1 VNANRGHHMKKGK
14 KLHFDTLSIHAEAES
29 NQHQALN
36 PPIYMSSTF
45 TFNDLQQ
52 ADDTFSFKRKA
63 YVYTRGGN
71 PTINL
76 LERRMAVLESGVD
89 GVCFASGMAAI
100 TSVLLSLV
108 KHGESILAHG
118 NLYGS
123 TYSTMM
129 KLFPRF
135 GIKTDF
141 TDMTNIEN
149 VRQSITSD
157 TKVIYFETPTNPSLA
172 IIDISEIVKIAHKA
186 NIKVVVDNTLA
197 TPFLQRPLELGA
209 DIVLHSA
216 TKYISGHGDTLGG
229 IAIAKN
235 ENYLADLKFGYLCE
249 LGGVMS
255 PFNAWLLLR
264 GLKTLGL
271 RVKRHQENAQAIA
284 EFLYNHPKVEKVM
297 YPGLPS
303 HPGHDVAKKQ
313 MQGFGGVLS
322 FELRGDNIVAKK
334 CVESVKLA
342 KLAVSLGDAET
353 LIEIPAL
360 MTHRAFSEED
370 LRKFGFSKKTIRI
383 STGLENSE
391 DLIDDLN
398 EALDNL

>member
-1 VNANRGHHMKKGK
+1 MKKNK
-14 KLHFDTLSIHAEAES
+14 KLHFDTLSIHAGADTD
-29 NQHQALN
+29 QHQALN

-45 TFNDLQQ
+45 TFDDLQQ
-52 ADDTFSFKRKA
+52 ADDTFSFRRKA

-76 LERRMAVLESGVD
+76 LERRVAVLESGVG

-108 KHGESILAHG
+108 KQGESILAHG

-123 TYSTMM
+123 TYSTMT

-135 GIKTDF
+135 GIKTEF

-149 VRQSITSD
+149 VSRSITSD

-172 IIDISEIVKIAHKA
+172 IIDISEIVKVAHSTG
-186 NIKVVVDNTLA
+186 IKVVVDNTLA
-197 TPFLQRPLELGA
+197 TPFLQRPLELGV

-229 IAIAKN
+229 IVIAKN
-235 ENYLADLKFGYLCE
+235 KDYLADLKFGYMCE

-264 GLKTLGL
+264 GLKTLSL
-271 RVKRHQENAQAIA
+271 RIKRHQENAQAIA
-284 EFLYNHPKVEKVM
+284 EFLCNHPKVEKVM
-297 YPGLPS
+297 YPGLPT
-303 HPGHDVAKKQ
+303 HPGYDIGKKQ

-322 FELRGDNIVAKK
+322 FELRGDDIMAKK
-334 CVESVKLA
+334 CIESVKLA

-383 STGLENSE
+383 STGLENSD

-398 EALDNL
+398 SALSDL

>member
-1 VNANRGHHMKKGK
+1 MKESK
-14 KLHFDTLSIHAEAES
+14 KLHFDTLSIHAGAEPD
-29 NQHQALN
+29 QHQALN

-76 LERRMAVLESGVD
+76 LEKRIAILESGVN

-123 TYSTMM
+123 TYSAIT

-135 GIKTDF
+135 GIKTQF
-141 TDMTNIEN
+141 VDMTNIEN
-149 VRQSITSD
+149 VSQSITPN

-172 IIDISEIVKIAHKA
+172 IIDISEIAKIAHQA

-197 TPFLQRPLELGA
+197 TPFLQKPLELGA

-229 IAIAKN
+229 IAVAKN
-235 ENYLADLKFGYLCE
+235 EDYLADLKFGYLCE

-271 RVKRHQENAQAIA
+271 RVKKHQENAQAIA
-284 EFLYNHPKVEKVM
+284 EFLCDHPKVEKVM

-303 HPGHDVAKKQ
+303 HPGHDIAKKQ

-322 FELRGDNIVAKK
+322 FELRGNNIVAKK
-334 CVESVKLA
+334 CIESVKLA

-383 STGLENSE
+383 SVGLENSE
-391 DLIDDLN
+391 DLIEDLSEALN
-398 EALDNL
+398 EGRK

>member
-1 VNANRGHHMKKGK
+1 MNANRGHHMKKGK

>member
-1 VNANRGHHMKKGK
+1 MKKSK

-45 TFNDLQQ
+45 MFNDLQQ

-76 LERRMAVLESGVD
+76 LERRIAVLESGID

-123 TYSTMM
+123 TYSTMT
-129 KLFPRF
+129 KLFPKF
-135 GIKTDF
+135 GIKTIF
-141 TDMTNIEN
+141 MDMTNIEN
-149 VRQSITSD
+149 VRRSITSD

-197 TPFLQRPLELGA
+197 TPFLQKPLELGA

-229 IAIAKN
+229 VAIAKN
-235 ENYLADLKFGYLCE
+235 EDYLADLKFGYLCE

-297 YPGLPS
+297 YSGLPS
-303 HPGHDVAKKQ
+303 HPGHDIAKKQ

-322 FELRGDNIVAKK
+322 FELRGDDIMARK

-370 LRKFGFSKKTIRI
+370 LHKFGFSKKTIRI
-383 STGLENSE
+383 SVGLENSE
-391 DLIDDLN
+391 DLIEDLSEALN
-398 EALDNL
+398 EGRK